1 MSPKEELVK
10 QWLTLA
16 GEDLRMA
23 ELTMRDTE
31 PVYWAAAFHC
41 QQAAEKS
48 LKAFLA
54 YHEHHV
60 EKTHD
65 IDFLLG
71 LCKEILP
78 EIGYLIDSGG
88 KLSDYA
94 VDSRYPAAR
103 FEITQQKA
111 EEAIETARSIFE
123 FVLNALPGLAE
134 DRQAEI

>member
-16 GEDLRMA
+16 DDDLRLAGLAMK
-23 ELTMRDTE
+23 DIE

-54 YHEHHV
+54 YNEYHV

-65 IDFLLG
+65 IEFLVK
-71 LCKEILP
+71 LCMKILP
-78 EIGYLIDSGG
+78 EIEQFIESGAS
-88 KLSDYA
+88 LSEHA
-94 VDSRYPAAR
+94 VETRYPAAI
-103 FEITQQKA
+103 FEITKIKA
-111 EEAIETARSIFE
+111 EGAVETARSIYE
-123 FVLNALPGLAE
+123 FVINALPDLAE
-134 DRQAEI
+134 DR

>member
-16 GEDLRMA
+16 DDDLRLA
-23 ELTMRDTE
+23 RLTMMDTE

-54 YHEHHV
+54 YNEYHV

-65 IDFLLG
+65 IEFLVK
-71 LCKEILP
+71 LCMKILP
-78 EIGYLIDSGG
+78 EMERFIESGAA
-88 KLSDYA
+88 LSEYA
-94 VDSRYPAAR
+94 VDTRYPTAR
-103 FEITQQKA
+103 FEITEIKA
-111 EEAIETARSIFE
+111 EKAIEAAHSIYE
-123 FVLNALPGLAE
+123 FILKSLPDLE
-134 DRQAEI
+134 NLPQE